1 MKTKKIINKYFE
13 TFKNLEE
20 EVVEYET
27 NKLYFEKTMD
37 LSHEMISSLVEET
50 KNYCKKKGYEISSV
64 LFFSAYDADILDVSK
79 EYKRIKFNSESYLSI
94 IKKDNK
100 FVALIF
106 FGSVL
111 EGKENNNE

>member
-27 NKLYFEKTMD
+27 DKLYFEKTMD
-37 LSHEMISSLVEET
+37 LSHHMISSLVQET
-50 KNYCKKKGYEISSV
+50 KDYCENLGYDISNV
-64 LFFSAYDADILDVSK
+64 LFFSAYNADILDVSK

-94 IKKDNK
+94 IERDDK
-100 FVALIF
+100 FVALVF
-106 FGSVL
+106 FGSVI
-111 EGKENNNE
+111 EGK